1 MKASALA
8 VALVLTL
15 LALVAASCG
24 SGSSSDGAVAPD
36 GDPGQVFTRLVR
48 YELSGRRDNSY
59 EMLVSA
65 QRDLVPR
72 SLYVSCSP
80 GAPIDDADV
89 VVVKV
94 FDEDFVVPKL
104 GRTRTKA
111 INWRLVVRPP
121 DGGDPITLN
130 RKGHLIAEDGEWHWT
145 LTEKSLASFRAGLCP

>member
-1 MKASALA
+1 MKAPVLA
-8 VALVLTL
+8 VAASLAL
-15 LALVAASCG
+15 LAAGCGGSNVAN
-24 SGSSSDGAVAPD
+24 APHE
-36 GDPGQVFTRLVR
+36 DPGQVFTRLVQH
-48 YELSGRRDNSY
+48 ELAGRRASSY
-59 EMLVSA
+59 AMLVDA

-94 FDEDFVVPKL
+94 FDEEYVVPKV
-104 GRTRTKA
+104 GRKQTKA
-111 INWRLVVRPP
+111 ISWRLVVRPP

-145 LTEKSLASFRAGLCP
+145 LTEKSLASFRAGMCP